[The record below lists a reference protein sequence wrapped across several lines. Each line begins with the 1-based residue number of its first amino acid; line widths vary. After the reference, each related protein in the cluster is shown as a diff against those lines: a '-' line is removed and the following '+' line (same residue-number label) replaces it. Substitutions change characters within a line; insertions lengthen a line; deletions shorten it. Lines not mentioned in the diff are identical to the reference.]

1 MKESFLC
8 LQRSFF
14 NFVALILKE
23 SFFFIVCAVS
33 FVYYLL
39 VNGSIVLGDKSAHQ
53 SVIHVPQLFYFSIFT
68 YIFAFPHHISS
79 SFTFLK
85 KLKRQKLKLSL
96 LAFVIFLIVHFNTM
110 AHLYLISDNRH
121 YTFYVWKRIFEK
133 RFGRYLMIPLYI
145 VSMFSIKEN
154 MQNLNGSVKF
164 AFFVCT
170 VICLIPQKL
179 LEFRYF
185 IIPYFIY
192 RCETCYK
199 SRYWELILELSFNL
213 IVNYLTIT
221 LFLNKPYTWPDG
233 SVQRFSW

>member
-1 MKESFLC
+1 M
-8 LQRSFF
+8 

-23 SFFFIVCAVS
+23 SFFLIVSAIS

-68 YIFAFPHHISS
+68 YIFAFPQHISP

-85 KLKRQKLKLSL
+85 NLKRQKLKLL
-96 LAFVIFLIVHFNTM
+96 LVASVIFLVVHFNTM

-121 YTFYVWKRIFEK
+121 YTFYVWKRIFET
-133 RFGRYLMIPLYI
+133 RFGRYLIIPLYI
-145 VSMFSIKEN
+145 VSMYSIKEN
-154 MQNLNGSVKF
+154 MRNLDGYTKF
-164 AFFVCT
+164 AFLVCT

-179 LEFRYF
+179 LEFRYY

-192 RCETCYK
+192 RIETCHK
-199 SRYWELILELSFNL
+199 STYWQLLLELSFNL
-213 IVNYLTIT
+213 VLNCFTIT
-221 LFLNKPYTWPDG
+221 LFLNRPYSWPDG